1 MSSLRGIIA
10 HRGASAWAPENT
22 MAAFEKAVELGAD
35 GIEVDVQLTADR
47 VLVVMHDDTLDR
59 TTNGN
64 GPLSRKTLAQLKD
77 LDAGSWFDPKFAGEQ
92 IPTLQEVLV
101 WARGR
106 CRVDI
111 EVKTRTARE
120 IPVQDFARLIS
131 DAEMEAQV
139 AITSFERDFVE
150 SLQRHCPGFEVGLLI
165 SPLPPLKLGLLRG
178 GLSALAVF
186 LLGHKLCCCL
196 SAALSAALVGG
207 FLALLL
213 TWLREVDKLS
223 EVAERLQADALLPH
237 WLVLSRSL
245 AVVAKARGLTLVT
258 WTVNKG
264 FLARYFQKLG
274 ADGIITDKPDL
285 ISGPYERT

>member
-22 MAAFEKAVELGAD
+22 MAAFEKAVELGAEA
-35 GIEVDVQLTADR
+35 IEVDVQLTADR
-47 VLVVMHDDTLDR
+47 VLVVLHDDTLDR
-59 TTNGN
+59 TTNGS
-64 GPLSRKTLAQLKD
+64 GPLNRNTLAQLKD
-77 LDAGSWFDPKFAGEQ
+77 LDAGSWFDSKFAGEQ
-92 IPTLQEVLV
+92 IPTLKEVLV

-120 IPVQDFARLIS
+120 IPVQDFARIINEA
-131 DAEMEAQV
+131 DMESQV

-150 SLQRHCPGFEVGLLI
+150 ALQRYCPRLEVGLLI

-178 GLSALAVF
+178 AVVAPVVFQVACKLFKCLPTAVALS
-186 LLGHKLCCCL
+186 LLG
-196 SAALSAALVGG
+196 GT
-207 FLALLL
+207 LALIS
-213 TWLREVDKLS
+213 TWLRELNKLKG
-223 EVAERLQADALLPH
+223 VAESLDADALLPH

-245 AVVAKARGLTLVT
+245 AVAAKTRGLTLVT

-264 FLARYFQKLG
+264 FLARYFKKLG
-274 ADGIITDKPDL
+274 VDGIITDKPDV